1 MEASSMEVPV
11 ITSMNRGC
19 KEVVLNNST
28 GYLCNI
34 NDPFDLAD
42 KMEKMMNLSNEER
55 SRMGK
60 NGRLLVMKKFNVGRV
75 IEEYEDTLNQDLP
88 D

>member
-1 MEASSMEVPV
+1 MELPV

-19 KEVVLNNST
+19 KEVVMNNSS

-42 KMEKMMNLSNEER
+42 KMEKMINLSAEER
-55 SRMGK
+55 NRMGK
-60 NGRLLVMKKFNVGRV
+60 NGRLLVMKKFSVEKV
-75 IEEYEDTLNQDLP
+75 IDEYEDTLNRDLL

>member
-1 MEASSMEVPV
+1 MELPV

-19 KEVVLNNST
+19 KEVVLNNFT
-28 GYLCNI
+28 GFFCNV

-42 KMEKMMNLSNEER
+42 KMEKMINLSEEER
-55 SRMGK
+55 TRMGK
-60 NGRLLVMKKFNVGRV
+60 NGRLLVNKKFNVSHV
-75 IEEYEDTLNQDLP
+75 IAEYEDTLQQDLG

>member
-1 MEASSMEVPV
+1 
-11 ITSMNRGC
+11 MNRGC
-19 KEVVLNNST
+19 QAVVLNHST

-88 D
+88 Y